1 MPPFPLWWTWELLFT
16 GHARLRM
23 EQRGISET
31 DVRVIIERA
40 TGFGRSV
47 VEGRFTI
54 RSRYRNRSWIVIVE
68 PDVEME
74 LLVVV
79 TVYEVLA

>member
-1 MPPFPLWWTWELLFT
+1 
-16 GHARLRM
+16 M
-23 EQRGISET
+23 ER
-31 DVRVIIERA
+31 
-40 TGFGRSV
+40 
-47 VEGRFTI
+47 RFTI

-74 LLVVV
+74 LLVIV